1 MKSGVLFLSRE
12 AASPQACS
20 EAGQGVCWDRV
31 ERGKIRESEEDEN
44 CLCPGG
50 LKGHLP
56 VQPVW
61 QLHGQAGWTGRGP
74 YNPPGPNTFSP
85 SSHPSP
91 PPSTRPPP
99 VQEGLAAS
107 QVCRETSQGFAG
119 IRWMDLVEEKT
130 STTEISIYI
139 QVTNSPSY

>member
-1 MKSGVLFLSRE
+1 VRRMKIVCALVECRDIFLSSLSGSFMGR
-12 AASPQACS
+12 Q
-20 EAGQGVCWDRV
+20 AGQGEVPT
-31 ERGKIRESEEDEN
+31 I
-44 CLCPGG
+44 
-50 LKGHLP
+50 H
-56 VQPVW
+56 Q
-61 QLHGQAGWTGRGP
+61 GP
-74 YNPPGPNTFSP
+74 THFHPPPTP
-85 SSHPSP
+85 PP

-139 QVTNSPSY
+139 QVTNSPSYYFFILHGFH